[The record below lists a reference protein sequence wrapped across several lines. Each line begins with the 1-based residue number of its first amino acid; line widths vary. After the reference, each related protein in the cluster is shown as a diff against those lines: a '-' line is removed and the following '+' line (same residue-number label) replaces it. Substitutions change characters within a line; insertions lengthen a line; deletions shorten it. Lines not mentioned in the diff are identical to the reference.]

1 MIKLNLIR
9 IGMCMFKIKRN
20 MWAGIILTFGVAI
33 ISEEL
38 SVFLPMLG
46 SETVAMFLG
55 LIIGNLILTGNRWNS
70 GVKWSEKYP
79 IETGIAVLGFS
90 LTFKTISS
98 LSWQG
103 ILFIVILMWA
113 TIKFVMWVGIK
124 VFNVDIKTAAMMAGG
139 NAVCGSSAIAS
150 IAPAIKAHDDD
161 RRTAVAVVS
170 ISGTI
175 LLLILPIISPILVG
189 ENNMLM
195 GALIGGTV
203 QSVGQVVGTASL
215 INPEVVT
222 YATLFKMLR
231 VIFLSVVVIYM
242 TRVVNRNSV
251 QRISGENTSKISIP
265 WFIIVFFVGVMVNT
279 FVHLPE
285 SYVGIFKHIT
295 SFFGVVNLAGIGL
308 NLKWITIKNAG
319 PKFLGYGLLTIIF
332 QILVA
337 LALIYLIY

>member
-1 MIKLNLIR
+1 
-9 IGMCMFKIKRN
+9 MFKIKRN

-90 LTFKTISS
+90 LTFKTIFS

-251 QRISGENTSKISIP
+251 QGISGENTSKISIP

-308 NLKWITIKNAG
+308 NLKWIIIKNAG
-319 PKFLGYGLLTIIF
+319 PKFLGYGFLTIIF

>member
-1 MIKLNLIR
+1 
-9 IGMCMFKIKRN
+9 MFKIKRN
-20 MWAGIILTFGVAI
+20 MWAGIILTFGLAI

-79 IETGIAVLGFS
+79 IEVGIAVLGFS
-90 LTFKTISS
+90 LTFKTIFS

-150 IAPAIKAHDDD
+150 IAPAIKAQDDD

-319 PKFLGYGLLTIIF
+319 PKFLGYGFLTIIF